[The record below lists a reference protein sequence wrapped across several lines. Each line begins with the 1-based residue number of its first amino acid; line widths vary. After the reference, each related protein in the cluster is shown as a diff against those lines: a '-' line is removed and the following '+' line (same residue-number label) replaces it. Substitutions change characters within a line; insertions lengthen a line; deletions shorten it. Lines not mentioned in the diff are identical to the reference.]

1 MLTTLFPG
9 PHPALIIWIE
19 RGIFPVFVVMY
30 VASKLFGS
38 PEPVAPIK
46 ADEVRRRRDSLNLP
60 KLDGYTIV
68 DLEKDASDSWFH
80 ARAAVVLLARN
91 PDAGLITDEAKT
103 LFREARMRTEGL
115 RVPALAFGGGV
126 ECGARCDNVIG
137 RKITRTTKEPW
148 ATASSAT
155 NGPLVTDDRYRHFQ
169 PKNVNRD
176 CVVWHLQGG
185 GYMYAAQYVE
195 GCTVDRR
202 PVPLTYAS
210 PNPQNTEIVI
220 QAVRRPERNLNRE
233 KNLNREFCRVLC
245 GIGLLLSG
253 LIAFVYLCRKHQVF
267 SLKEEY
273 KPTAEEVAA
282 HEKWFAEQAARYEAA
297 LREFLFLFI
306 LLVLFCVACV
316 AVFVWVAPVARRVAR
331 RRERNRLAAAAVAAE
346 AAAAELLADEPASR
360 DDARAGLRR
369 RAPRG
374 RRRERARGAPPSAKK
389 PAPAVA
395 VPESKP
401 EPPVAP
407 ESKTEE
413 PPAAPEAKREE
424 EETPAATAPPPGKK
438 VLVDDDI
445 LDDAAAHARTL
456 ETSLTAHQAEVQRL
470 KKVLKEQQ
478 REIPDAYL
486 CPITM
491 DPMEDPCIAADGHSY
506 ERRAIKDWFARGK
519 RTSPKTGAQLDDT
532 RLFPNHAL
540 KSAIQDFLEE
550 VRRFDAAT
558 AGAQD

>member
-1 MLTTLFPG
+1 MYGNELNAAGQPLYFPWERAKDRRRQRE
-9 PHPALIIWIE
+9 ALAKRE
-19 RGIFPVFVVMY
+19 
-30 VASKLFGS
+30 AEKLFTKQ
-38 PEPVAPIK
+38 ET
-46 ADEVRRRRDSLNLP
+46 RL
-60 KLDGYTIV
+60 YTIY
-68 DLEKDASDSWFH
+68 F
-80 ARAAVVLLARN
+80 
-91 PDAGLITDEAKT
+91 
-103 LFREARMRTEGL
+103 
-115 RVPALAFGGGV
+115 
-126 ECGARCDNVIG
+126 
-137 RKITRTTKEPW
+137 
-148 ATASSAT
+148 
-155 NGPLVTDDRYRHFQ
+155 
-169 PKNVNRD
+169 
-176 CVVWHLQGG
+176 
-185 GYMYAAQYVE
+185 
-195 GCTVDRR
+195 
-202 PVPLTYAS
+202 
-210 PNPQNTEIVI
+210 
-220 QAVRRPERNLNRE
+220 
-233 KNLNREFCRVLC
+233 
-245 GIGLLLSG
+245 
-253 LIAFVYLCRKHQVF
+253 
-267 SLKEEY
+267 
-273 KPTAEEVAA
+273 
-282 HEKWFAEQAARYEAA
+282 
-297 LREFLFLFI
+297 
-306 LLVLFCVACV
+306 
-316 AVFVWVAPVARRVAR
+316 FVWVVLTFIVGLTYHGVYHIVQPYTNYDLMKPHVNDGEPSLAMFVYEVIAALCVYCFHAHSKSWIDAYHSAVKRRN
-331 RRERNRLAAAAVAAE
+331 ERRLAAAEAAAE